1 MFLPRFLLFSRDN
14 LAQTA
19 LWERISLWQKF
30 FLKKGLTVPIEECT
44 LVNALEE
51 DKTTPNAPN
60 LDKLIV

>member
-1 MFLPRFLLFSRDN
+1 LRKARGDTAFERFKKKLL
-14 LAQTA
+14 
-19 LWERISLWQKF
+19 
-30 FLKKGLTVPIEECT
+30 KGLTVPIEECT

>member
-19 LWERISLWQKF
+19 LWERISVCYKF
-30 FLKKGLTVPIEECT
+30 FLEKGLTVPIEECT

-51 DKTTPNAPN
+51 DKTIPNASN